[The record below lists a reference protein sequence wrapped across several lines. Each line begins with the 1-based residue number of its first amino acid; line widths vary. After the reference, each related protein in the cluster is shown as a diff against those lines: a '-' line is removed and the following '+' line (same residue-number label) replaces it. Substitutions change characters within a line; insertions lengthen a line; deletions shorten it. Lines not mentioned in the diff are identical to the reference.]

1 VSSDSSDQTFARAL
15 HDLGAAAWFG
25 GSLMGVTGLHAAS
38 SAVLE
43 PTDRTR
49 VASAG
54 WQAWGPWRSSALAL
68 HVAGSL
74 SLLWGNKARL
84 AGQQGAMTTNLIKT
98 GVAVSALVA
107 DVYAGILGRRIAAHE
122 PVEVTS
128 ALEPADP
135 TPDEV
140 AEMQRKLRVVQW
152 SVPVLTGANVVLGSK
167 MGEQQRPANLASGVL
182 GRLDPR
188 R

>member
-1 VSSDSSDQTFARAL
+1 MPSDQIVARSL

-25 GSLMGVTGLHAAS
+25 GSLMGVTGLHGAS
-38 SAVLE
+38 GAIRE
-43 PTDRTR
+43 PEDRAR

-54 WQAWGPWRSSALAL
+54 WQAWGPWRTSAVIL

-74 SLLWGNKARL
+74 TLIWSNKGRL
-84 AGQQGAMTTNLIKT
+84 AGQRVAMTANWIKA
-98 GVAVSALVA
+98 GVAVGALAA
-107 DVYAGILGRRIAAHE
+107 DAYAGILGRRIAAHE
-122 PVEVTS
+122 PVTVTS
-128 ALEPADP
+128 ALEPAAQ

-140 AEMQRKLRVVQW
+140 ADLQRRLRIVQW
-152 SVPVLTGANVVLGSK
+152 SVPLLTGANVVIGAK

-182 GRLDPR
+182 GRIDPR

>member
-1 VSSDSSDQTFARAL
+1 VPSDQLLARSL

-38 SAVLE
+38 GAIQD
-43 PTDRTR
+43 PTDRAR

-74 SLLWGNKARL
+74 SLLWGNKGRL
-84 AGQQGAMTTNLIKT
+84 AAQQGALTTNWIKT
-98 GVAVSALVA
+98 GVAVTALAA
-107 DVYAGILGRRIAAHE
+107 DAYAGILGRKIAAHE

-128 ALEPADP
+128 ALEPAEQ

-140 AEMQRKLRVVQW
+140 AQLQRKLRVVQW
-152 SVPVLTGANVVLGSK
+152 SVPVLTGANVVLTSK
-167 MGEQQRPANLASGVL
+167 MGEQQRPANLASGVF

-188 R
+188 Q

>member
-1 VSSDSSDQTFARAL
+1 VPTDQIIARSL

-38 SAVLE
+38 GAIHE
-43 PTDRTR
+43 PTDRAR

-54 WQAWGPWRSSALAL
+54 WQAWGPWRTSALAL

-74 SLLWGNKARL
+74 SLLWGNKGRL
-84 AGQQGAMTTNLIKT
+84 ASQRGAMATNWAKT
-98 GVAVSALVA
+98 GVTIGALVA
-107 DVYAGILGRRIAAHE
+107 DVYAGLLGRRIAAHQ
-122 PVEVTS
+122 PVQVAS
-128 ALEPADP
+128 ALEPTEE

-140 AEMQRKLRVVQW
+140 AELQRKLRVVQW
-152 SVPVLTGANVVLGSK
+152 SVPVLTGANIVLSSK
-167 MGEQQRPANLASGVL
+167 MGEQQRPSNVAEGVL
-182 GRLDPR
+182 GRLNPR

>member
-1 VSSDSSDQTFARAL
+1 MPSDQTLARSL

-38 SAVLE
+38 GAIHE
-43 PTDRTR
+43 PTDRAR

-54 WQAWGPWRSSALAL
+54 WQAWGPWRTSALAL

-74 SLLWGNKARL
+74 SLLWGNKGRL
-84 AGQQGAMTTNLIKT
+84 ASQRGAMATNWAKT
-98 GVAVSALVA
+98 GLTVGAVAA
-107 DVYAGILGRRIAAHE
+107 DVYAGILGRRIAAHQ
-122 PVEVTS
+122 PVEVIS
-128 ALEPADP
+128 ALEPAET

-152 SVPVLTGANVVLGSK
+152 SVPILTGASVVLGAK
-167 MGEQQRPANLASGVL
+167 MGEQQRPANLAQGVL

>member
-1 VSSDSSDQTFARAL
+1 MPSDQTFARAL

-38 SAVLE
+38 GAIRERS
-43 PTDRTR
+43 DRAH

-74 SLLWGNKARL
+74 SLLWGNKGRL
-84 AGQQGAMTTNLIKT
+84 AGQQGAMATNLIKT
-98 GVAVSALVA
+98 GVFATAVVA
-107 DVYAGILGRRIAAHE
+107 DSYAGILGRRIAVHE
-122 PVEVTS
+122 PVEVSS
-128 ALEPADP
+128 ALEPAEQ

-140 AEMQRKLRVVQW
+140 AELQRRLRVVQW
-152 SVPVLTGANVVLGSK
+152 SVPVLTGANVVLGAK
-167 MGEQQRPANLASGVL
+167 MGEQQRPANLGSGVL
-182 GRLDPR
+182 RRLGLR
-188 R
+188 S

>member
-1 VSSDSSDQTFARAL
+1 VPSDQIIARSL

-38 SAVLE
+38 GAIRE
-43 PTDRTR
+43 PEDRAR

-54 WQAWGPWRSSALAL
+54 WQAWGPWRTSALAL
-68 HVAGSL
+68 HVAGSI
-74 SLLWGNKARL
+74 SLIWGNKGRL
-84 AGQQGAMTTNLIKT
+84 AGQQGAMTTNWIKA
-98 GVAVSALVA
+98 GVALGALVA
-107 DVYAGILGRRIAAHE
+107 DGYAGILGRKIAAYE

-128 ALEPADP
+128 ALEPSAE
-135 TPDEV
+135 TPEEV
-140 AEMQRKLRVVQW
+140 AALQRRLRVVQW
-152 SVPVLTGANVVLGSK
+152 SVPLLTGANVVLGSK
-167 MGEQQRPANLASGVL
+167 MGEQQRPTNLASGVL

>member
-1 VSSDSSDQTFARAL
+1 VPSDQTFARAL

-38 SAVLE
+38 GAIR
-43 PTDRTR
+43 DRSDRAR

-74 SLLWGNKARL
+74 SLLWGNKGRL
-84 AGQQGAMTTNLIKT
+84 AGQKGAMSTNVLKT
-98 GVAVSALVA
+98 GVFLAAAVA
-107 DVYAGILGRRIAAHE
+107 DGYAGILGRRIAVHE

-128 ALEPADP
+128 ALQPAEQ

-140 AEMQRKLRVVQW
+140 AEMQRRLRVVQW

-167 MGEQQRPANLASGVL
+167 MGEQQRPANLVSGLL
-182 GRLDPR
+182 GRLDR
-188 R
+188 RS